1 MQCRSGAIEPG
12 SSRAIEP
19 VVQPA
24 ATSEE
29 KLSSHRAGSSRAID
43 RRPSAALDLKVTPL
57 FACSARMMSAMRSP
71 LIWSKGLDAREK
83 QRTASSEPHH
93 EASRPGLHGR
103 GPSNGSEEIENVD
116 PAGGPR

>member
-19 VVQPA
+19 VVQPT

-71 LIWSKGLDAREK
+71 LFWSKELDARGK
-83 QRTASSEPHH
+83 QTTASSEPHH
-93 EASRPGLHGR
+93 VASRPDRHGG
-103 GPSNGSEEIENVD
+103 GPTNGSEEIENVD
-116 PAGGPR
+116 PAGEPR